1 MKERYIM
8 LKRLLKY
15 AFLLEIL
22 AGVLLFIVTQ
32 DFILPCLLVV
42 SGILFLL
49 AGNVFNKEDE

>member
-1 MKERYIM
+1 M